1 MFYRV
6 HLEVLL
12 KFMRMPFLIDLSNK
26 TILIIGGGRE
36 GAKRAE
42 KYSKTGARVI
52 VYSRSF
58 DDKILELSR
67 SGFIELVKGDVED
80 VGKLEEYIKFS
91 DIVMVTLET
100 KEYNDKIWNIA
111 RKHKALL
118 NLANDAEK
126 TDIVVP
132 IDSSI
137 GPFRVA
143 ITTEGKSSLVAREA
157 LQRVIEYLSREKELI
172 KLAEIMY
179 KVKKIV
185 RKSIPNP
192 ERRLKIYYAVFNN
205 DDLRKA
211 LRSSDECLVEKILRN
226 ILKEYGLEIGSRE
239 GYE

>member
-1 MFYRV
+1 M
-6 HLEVLL
+6 
-12 KFMRMPFLIDLSNK
+12 KSMRMPFLIDLSNK

-42 KYSKTGARVI
+42 KYSRTGARVI

-58 DDKILELSR
+58 DDKILELSHR
-67 SGFIELVKGDVED
+67 GFIEIVKGDVADEE
-80 VGKLEEYIKFS
+80 KLEEYIKLS
-91 DIVMVTLET
+91 DIIMVTLET
-100 KEYNDKIWNIA
+100 EEYNDKIWNIA

-126 TDIVVP
+126 TDLVVP
-132 IDSSI
+132 IDSSV

-143 ITTEGKSSLVAREA
+143 ITTEGKSSMVAREA
-157 LQRVIEYLSREKELI
+157 LQRVIKYLNTEKELI
-172 KLAEIMY
+172 TLAEIMY

-192 ERRLKIYYAVFNN
+192 ETRLKIYYEVFNN

-211 LRSSDECLVEKILRN
+211 LRSHDEYLVEKILRN

-239 GYE
+239 EYE

>member
-1 MFYRV
+1 
-6 HLEVLL
+6 L
-12 KFMRMPFLIDLSNK
+12 KSMRMPFLIDLSNK

-42 KYSKTGARVI
+42 KYSRTGARVI

-58 DDKILELSR
+58 DDKILELSHR
-67 SGFIELVKGDVED
+67 GFIEIVKGDVADEE
-80 VGKLEEYIKFS
+80 KLEEYIKLS
-91 DIVMVTLET
+91 DIIMVTLET
-100 KEYNDKIWNIA
+100 EEYNDKIWNIA

-126 TDIVVP
+126 TDLVVP
-132 IDSSI
+132 IDSSV

-143 ITTEGKSSLVAREA
+143 ITTEGKSSMVAREA
-157 LQRVIEYLSREKELI
+157 LQRVIKYLNTEKELI
-172 KLAEIMY
+172 TLAEIMY

-192 ERRLKIYYAVFNN
+192 ETRLKIYYEVFNN

-211 LRSSDECLVEKILRN
+211 LRSHDEYLVEKILRN
-226 ILKEYGLEIGSRE
+226 ILKEYGLKIGSHE
-239 GYE
+239 EYE

>member
-1 MFYRV
+1 
-6 HLEVLL
+6 
-12 KFMRMPFLIDLSNK
+12 MPFLIDLSNK

-42 KYSKTGARVI
+42 KYSRTGARVI

-58 DDKILELSR
+58 DDKILELSHR
-67 SGFIELVKGDVED
+67 GFIEIVKGDVADEE
-80 VGKLEEYIKFS
+80 KLEEYIKLS
-91 DIVMVTLET
+91 DIIMVTLET
-100 KEYNDKIWNIA
+100 EEYNDKIWNIA

-126 TDIVVP
+126 TDLVVP
-132 IDSSI
+132 IDSSV

-143 ITTEGKSSLVAREA
+143 ITTEGKSSMVAREA
-157 LQRVIEYLSREKELI
+157 LQRVIKYLNTEKELI
-172 KLAEIMY
+172 TLAEIMY

-192 ERRLKIYYAVFNN
+192 ETRLKIYYEVFNN

-211 LRSSDECLVEKILRN
+211 LRSHDEYLVEKILRN
-226 ILKEYGLEIGSRE
+226 ILKEYGLKIGSHE
-239 GYE
+239 EYE

>member
-1 MFYRV
+1 
-6 HLEVLL
+6 
-12 KFMRMPFLIDLSNK
+12 MPFFIDLSDK

-58 DDKILELSR
+58 DDKILELGR
-67 SGFIELVKGDVED
+67 RGFIELVEGDVED
-80 VGKLEEYIKFS
+80 AGKLEEYIKFS
-91 DIVMVTLET
+91 DIVMVTLDRE
-100 KEYNDKIWNIA
+100 EYNDKIWNIA
-111 RKHKALL
+111 RKHRALL

-143 ITTEGKSSLVAREA
+143 ITTEGKSSMVAREA

-172 KLAEIMY
+172 TLAEIMY

-192 ERRLKIYYAVFNN
+192 ETRLKIYYEVFDN
-205 DDLRKA
+205 DDLREA
-211 LRSSDECLVEKILRN
+211 LRSGDEYLVEKILRN